1 MDDIKNKSIDC
12 CIDLTSDYNVSRI
25 IYYILKNKYRYIGEK
40 KWEYY
45 NSKDTKW
52 YIDVNNKYLKNDIET
67 IICNEF
73 LYRIQYWENISNESY
88 KNDIDLNNTCQL
100 KINKLLIC
108 SNKLKDKKYIITII
122 KEASALFEYE
132 NKSIN
137 K

>member
-1 MDDIKNKSIDC
+1 M
-12 CIDLTSDYNVSRI
+12 
-25 IYYILKNKYRYIGEK
+25 
-40 KWEYY
+40 
-45 NSKDTKW
+45 
-52 YIDVNNKYLKNDIET
+52 
-67 IICNEF
+67 
-73 LYRIQYWENISNESY
+73 YRIQYWENISNESY

-137 K
+137 KWFKKIL